1 MKIFTHGNSLRAF
14 FIVSVMVL
22 AETAAN
28 ADVRLPR
35 IFGNHMVLQRGR
47 KLPVWGW
54 GGAGESVT
62 VKLTGKELDIK
73 VATAVD
79 SGGRWKLELPV
90 LKAGGPYVMAV
101 LGSSTVTFSNVMV
114 GEVWLC
120 SGQSNMEVPMAP
132 GASWWKGVLNY
143 KKELAAA
150 GNPKLRLFKVATTWQ
165 RGPIQDVNGTWAV
178 SSPASAN
185 GFSGTGF

>member
-1 MKIFTHGNSLRAF
+1 MRVLSETYILRALLVAAF
-14 FIVSVMVL
+14 CFLPDLSVH
-22 AETAAN
+22 

-35 IFGNHMVLQRGR
+35 IFGNHMVLQRGM

-62 VKLTGKELDIK
+62 VKLVGKELDVK
-73 VATAVD
+73 VDATVD

-90 LKAGGPYVMAV
+90 LEAGGPYVMTV
-101 LGSSTVTFSNVMV
+101 LGSSTLTFNNVMA

-120 SGQSNMEVPMAP
+120 SGQSNMEVSMAP

-143 KKELAAA
+143 KRELAAA
-150 GNPKLRLFKVATTWQ
+150 ANPKLRLFKVATTWQ

-178 SSPASAN
+178 SSSASAN
-185 GFSGTGF
+185 GF